1 METEVTDHA
10 YRIQAVDRARK
21 IPSVNY
27 LWDKSTQVYGRVK
40 GANMFVNWAFDTVEN
55 VVTTLIEK
63 SQPVAKLIEK
73 PIYTIDKTLCQGL
86 DFVEVKL
93 PIIKEEPKE
102 ILDRTK
108 SIVSERL
115 RPAVKTFTDLKQE
128 TKHKVSFITFLTYYK
143 VHYLRIYSWQQADRV
158 MSTETGINILKTVDN
173 TTDLAELML
182 DKYLPATQDEFQPA
196 DTEPLCS
203 EHAKLHHTVER
214 LSEFSTRASRRI
226 YFALMERMQHM
237 YKIEIL
243 VLILHALVVIQT
255 IKLIESVLTFIF
267 KLFSDYL
274 AWH

>member
-1 METEVTDHA
+1 MESETREHA
-10 YRIQAVDRARK
+10 YKIQAVDRARK

-40 GANMFVNWAFDTVEN
+40 GANVFVNWAFDTVEN
-55 VVTTLIEK
+55 VVSTLVEK
-63 SQPVAKLIEK
+63 SLPVAKLIEK

-86 DFVEVKL
+86 DFVEIKL

-128 TKHKVSFITFLTYYK
+128 TKHKVRIITLLTYYK
-143 VHYLRIYSWQQADRV
+143 VHYLRIYSWRQADRV

-182 DKYLPATQDEFQPA
+182 DKYLPATQDEF
-196 DTEPLCS
+196 DTEETENLCS
-203 EHAKLHHTVER
+203 EHAKLHHTMER

-243 VLILHALVVIQT
+243 ILILHALVVIQA
-255 IKLIESVLTFIF
+255 IKLMESVLSFIF

-274 AWH
+274 IRH

>member
-1 METEVTDHA
+1 MEPELPDPI

-27 LWDKSTQVYGRVK
+27 LWDKSTEVYGRVK
-40 GANMFVNWAFDTVEN
+40 GANTFVNWAFDTMEN
-55 VVTTLIEK
+55 VVSTVIEK
-63 SQPVAKLIEK
+63 SLPVAKLMEK
-73 PIYTIDKTLCQGL
+73 PICTIDKTFCQGL

-128 TKHKVSFITFLTYYK
+128 TKHKVRVITLLTYYK
-143 VHYLRIYSWQQADRV
+143 AHYLRIYSWQQADRV
-158 MSTETGINILKTVDN
+158 MSTETGISILKTVEN

-182 DKYLPATQDEFQPA
+182 DKYLPATQEEIDDL
-196 DTEPLCS
+196 DTETLCS
-203 EHAKLHHTVER
+203 EQAKLHHTVER
-214 LSEFSTRASRRI
+214 LSEFSSRASRRI
-226 YFALMERMQHM
+226 YFALMENSQHM

-243 VLILHALVVIQT
+243 VLIVHALVVIQL
-255 IKLIESVLTFIF
+255 IKYFESILAFAF

-274 AWH
+274 LHY